1 MNWIISANSSIYD
14 HADSFEKRGYIDWK
28 QSANFEVGDTIFIY
42 STAPLSRLEY
52 KCVVEK
58 NNIPFSE
65 KTDDQEFWIDKDE
78 YFKSHD
84 YLYSRL
90 KLIAFVESEKLSLD
104 NLKKHGLKQAPQR
117 PTRLINERSKVGKY
131 IQSIFEYSEDD
142 IVYPDEVDDQGLY
155 EGSTREVKINA
166 YERNAK
172 ARKKCIDHFGV
183 NCIVCGFNFEDK
195 YGELGNGF
203 IHVHHV
209 IPLSSIGEN
218 YKINYK
224 EDLVPVCPNC
234 HAMLHAGKK
243 EKLISIEQ
251 LRKLIAYNSK

>member
-1 MNWIISANSSIYD
+1 M
-14 HADSFEKRGYIDWK
+14 
-28 QSANFEVGDTIFIY
+28 
-42 STAPLSRLEY
+42 
-52 KCVVEK
+52 
-58 NNIPFSE
+58 
-65 KTDDQEFWIDKDE
+65 
-78 YFKSHD
+78 
-84 YLYSRL
+84 
-90 KLIAFVESEKLSLD
+90 
-104 NLKKHGLKQAPQR
+104 
-117 PTRLINERSKVGKY
+117 
-131 IQSIFEYSEDD
+131 
-142 IVYPDEVDDQGLY
+142 Y

-172 ARKKCIDHFGV
+172 ARKKCIDYFGV

-234 HAMLHAGKK
+234 HAMLHASKK
-243 EKLISIEQ
+243 EKLISIEA
-251 LRKLIAYNSK
+251 LRKLLAYNSK